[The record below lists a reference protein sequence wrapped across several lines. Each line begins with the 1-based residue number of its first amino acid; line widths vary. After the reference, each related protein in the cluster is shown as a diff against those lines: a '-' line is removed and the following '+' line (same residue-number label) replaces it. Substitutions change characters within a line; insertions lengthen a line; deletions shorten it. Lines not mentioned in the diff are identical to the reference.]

1 MIQYLAIHPANLTVA
16 ALAAVTLQYLR
27 DLTELGRQFAL

>member
-1 MIQYLAIHPANLTVA
+1 MIQYLAIHPANLTA